1 MTTLSATSCSNTSPD
16 AMLFAGDPTTILIES
31 EDGRQM
37 GCIQTQGELDAL
49 VAALN
54 RKGTRERVLLNVL
67 RRKYRAIADAFEEGA
82 YANLAEVDRSVQWAW
97 QWHCRRLWR
106 PE

>member
-1 MTTLSATSCSNTSPD
+1 
-16 AMLFAGDPTTILIES
+16 
-31 EDGRQM
+31 M

-82 YANLAEVDRSVQWAW
+82 YANLAEVDRSVKCARDSVLLGAARAASSL
-97 QWHCRRLWR
+97 HARSMSCTGGCLCSAAGRHLAS
-106 PE
+106 

>member
-1 MTTLSATSCSNTSPD
+1 
-16 AMLFAGDPTTILIES
+16 
-31 EDGRQM
+31 M

-54 RKGTRERVLLNVL
+54 RKGARERVLLNVL

-82 YANLAEVDRSVQWAW
+82 YANLAEVDRSVQWA
-97 QWHCRRLWR
+97 QHWHCRHLWR
-106 PE
+106 PGRPK

>member
-1 MTTLSATSCSNTSPD
+1 MAALSVTVSDVLPAG
-16 AMLFAGDPTTILIES
+16 MLVAGDPTTILIES

-54 RKGTRERVLLNVL
+54 RKGARERVLLNVL

-82 YANLAEVDRSVQWAW
+82 YANLAEVDRSVKWA
-97 QWHCRRLWR
+97 
-106 PE
+106 